1 VTLPSA
7 AAQPQLAWDAPALQ
21 QALQTQLPGLVV
33 EAVAEI
39 GSTNTALLERQRAG
53 LDAPT
58 LLVAE
63 QQSAGRGRLGRS
75 WWSEPG
81 STLTF
86 SLGLALAPADWS
98 GLSLAVGLAVAEALD
113 GAAAGERIGL
123 KWPNDLW
130 LRGEDR
136 KLAGILIEAQ
146 ALRGG
151 AHGGARWTV
160 IGVGINIRPPQG
172 AAGDFRSGYACLT
185 ELDDGLSAPA
195 ALQRVAPALL
205 AAVQRFQQQ
214 GLAPLLPAYAGRD
227 VLAGRRVS
235 AGERRGTV
243 LGIAPGGELRL
254 RDDAGQVHLIAS
266 GEVSVRPC

>member
-1 VTLPSA
+1 MTLPSTA
-7 AAQPQLAWDAPALQ
+7 STPRLDWHAPALEQ
-21 QALQTQLPGLVV
+21 TLQAQLPGLRV
-33 EAVAEI
+33 EVAREI

-53 LDAPT
+53 LDTPT

-113 GAAAGERIGL
+113 GSAPGTRIGL

-146 ALRGG
+146 ALRGQG
-151 AHGGARWTV
+151 AGAARWTV

-172 AAGDFRSGYACLT
+172 AGGDFRSGYACLA
-185 ELDDGLSAPA
+185 ELDASASAPS

-205 AAVQRFQQQ
+205 AALRQFQQQ

-227 VLAGRRVS
+227 VLAGRRVT
-235 AGERRGTV
+235 AGDQQGRV

-254 RDDAGQVHLIAS
+254 RDDGGQVHLIAS